1 MVVLDYGDR
10 STDMA
15 TENRGVMV
23 YLNPEL
29 EQEVEQYCLENDIM
43 RRHKDGAMLPA
54 LGTGIL
60 QYLKSNLL
68 KSAPISKKQS
78 KSLATKAGTG
88 LSKVEV
94 LDLIAESMNGKA
106 LTREDVLAIVTLE
119 IDRVLGK
126 ERGGLSPQVSSDE

>member
-1 MVVLDYGDR
+1 
-10 STDMA
+10 MA

-29 EQEVEQYCLENDIM
+29 EQEVEQYCLANDIT
-43 RRHKDGAMLPA
+43 RRHKDGAILPA

-68 KSAPISKKQS
+68 KPAPISKKES
-78 KSLATKAGTG
+78 KSLARKAGTG

-94 LDLIAESMNGKA
+94 LDLIAESMNSQA
-106 LTREDVLAIVTLE
+106 LTREDVLAIVTQE

-126 ERGGLSPQVSSDE
+126 EKGD

>member
-1 MVVLDYGDR
+1 
-10 STDMA
+10 MA

-29 EQEVEQYCLENDIM
+29 EREVEQYCLENDIM

-78 KSLATKAGTG
+78 KSLANKAGTG

-94 LDLIAESMNGKA
+94 LDLIAESMNSKA
-106 LTREDVLAIVTLE
+106 LTREDVLAIVTEE
-119 IDRVLGK
+119 IDRVLATGK
-126 ERGGLSPQVSSDE
+126 KGD

>member
-1 MVVLDYGDR
+1 
-10 STDMA
+10 MA

-29 EQEVEQYCLENDIM
+29 EREVEQYCLQNDIT

-68 KSAPISKKQS
+68 KPAPISKKAS
-78 KSLATKAGTG
+78 KSLIEPSGTG
-88 LSKVEV
+88 LSKSEVE
-94 LDLIAESMNGKA
+94 DLIAKSMTSNV

-119 IDRVLGK
+119 IDRVLGMK
-126 ERGGLSPQVSSDE
+126 KGD

>member
-1 MVVLDYGDR
+1 MLVLDYGDR

-29 EQEVEQYCLENDIM
+29 EQEIEQYCLENDIT
-43 RRHKDGAMLPA
+43 RRHKDGAILPA

-68 KSAPISKKQS
+68 KPAPISKKES
-78 KSLATKAGTG
+78 KTLAAKASTG
-88 LSKVEV
+88 LNRVEV
-94 LDLIAESMNGKA
+94 LDLIAESMNSKA

-119 IDRVLGK
+119 IDRVLGTK
-126 ERGGLSPQVSSDE
+126 KGD